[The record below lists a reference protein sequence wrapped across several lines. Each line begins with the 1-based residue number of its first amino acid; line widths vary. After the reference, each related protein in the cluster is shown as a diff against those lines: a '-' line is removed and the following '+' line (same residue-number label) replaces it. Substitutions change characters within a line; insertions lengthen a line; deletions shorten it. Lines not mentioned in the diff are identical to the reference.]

1 VRILFS
7 KFNLFVFIF
16 FIGASAFAGTNY
28 LYSFGGAG
36 DAPLEENIFADEFI
50 GLNQF
55 AKKNQWQT
63 TTLFDGD
70 QPDAQLKVSKAIQD
84 PNLKSFTGGA
94 FQIQLENIAT
104 KKFNPGDKVLLIIDT
119 HGAQISSENG
129 HYIAC
134 QGNGICDTGDLKAII
149 DRLQTQGVQV
159 ALMDFSCYSGQ
170 SLKMANNK
178 TCVISTASNDD
189 VGSIDTTDNFIKNM
203 KSGKSLEEV
212 YLEMRKNKNNW
223 SLPRISSPAGFQ
235 AEKIIRSLAP
245 ESQLEL
251 SVDENDNMLRKDVG
265 CNCSPDD
272 QLKKSLSQSEE
283 ILINSIKTSKIAKQ
297 YIDASIEYQTLYNQA
312 ALLAKKIKIY
322 ASKITLVD
330 GSIYTLLTLANVDD
344 KNPNK
349 EVITKKKELEQSS
362 AEFRQLEKD
371 IQSYDALIKLQE
383 HYGFFNRRKG
393 GSPLTDAA
401 LKTQKYESKLYQ
413 ELYRSYQ
420 GQKENPCANF
430 IL

>member
-1 VRILFS
+1 VRISFF

-16 FIGASAFAGTNY
+16 FIGAAAFAGTNY

-36 DAPLEENIFADEFI
+36 DPGKNTFVHNFI
-50 GLNQF
+50 DLNRF

-84 PNLKSFTGGA
+84 HDLKSFTGGE

-104 KKFNPGDKVLLIIDT
+104 KKFKPGDKVLFVINT
-119 HGAQISSENG
+119 HGSLDSTSNG
-129 HYIAC
+129 HYIVC
-134 QGNGICDTGDLKAII
+134 QGNGTCDTGDLKAVI

-159 ALMDFSCYSGQ
+159 ALIDFSCYSGQ

-178 TCVISTASNDD
+178 TCVISQASNDD
-189 VGSIDTTDNFIKNM
+189 VGYDTTSADFIKNM

-212 YLEMRKNKNNW
+212 YLEMRKNQW
-223 SLPRISSPAGFQ
+223 GLPRISSPAGLQ
-235 AEKIIRSLAP
+235 AEKIIHSLAP
-245 ESQLEL
+245 ESQLML
-251 SVDENDNMLRKDVG
+251 SVDENDKMVRKDVD
-265 CNCSPDD
+265 CNCSTND
-272 QLKKSLSQSEE
+272 QLKKSLNQSEE
-283 ILINSIKTSKIAKQ
+283 ILVNSTKTSKIAKQ
-297 YIDASIEYQTLYNQA
+297 YIDASIEYQRLYNQT

-349 EVITKKKELEQSS
+349 EVVTKKKELEQNS

-383 HYGFFNRRKG
+383 HEGFFKRKG